1 MSQMSVRR
9 DEREH
14 TAQPK
19 KLKRSGR
26 GGDKEICCRL
36 GYFNQNL
43 RNSVLVSPPAVRTN
57 IVPRSGV
64 ISIFGGFLV
73 SVAYADGGKM
83 AGNQG

>member
-1 MSQMSVRR
+1 MFVSIKNLFN
-9 DEREH
+9 DTFFWH

-43 RNSVLVSPPAVRTN
+43 RNSVLVSPPAVRG
-57 IVPRSGV
+57 PEEKEKA
-64 ISIFGGFLV
+64 SI
-73 SVAYADGGKM
+73 
-83 AGNQG
+83 N